1 MTNTGRNKQ
10 SINDE
15 RRGKMK
21 TKEKE
26 AYVTNETIISAEF
39 FDVDAMNVVWH
50 GNYVKYMEIARC
62 ALLDKIGYG
71 YKEMVK
77 EGFAYPVTSI
87 NLKYVRSLYFGDKAK
102 VKTYL
107 TEYENCI
114 KIKYEI
120 YNEKGELCTKAES
133 TQMAVNLAT
142 QESRF
147 ECTPWFI
154 QRVEKILKEEGRL

>member
-1 MTNTGRNKQ
+1 MMTNL
-10 SINDE
+10 
-15 RRGKMK
+15 
-21 TKEKE
+21 EKN
-26 AYVTNETIISAEF
+26 AYIINETVISAEF

-87 NLKYVRSLYFGDKAK
+87 SLKYVRSLYFGDKAT

-107 TEYENCI
+107 VEYENCI

-120 YNEKGELCTKAES
+120 LNDKGEICTRAES
-133 TQMAVNLAT
+133 TQMAVNLKT
-142 QESRF
+142 NESRF

-154 QRVEKILKEEGRL
+154 QIVEKILKEEGKIK

>member
-1 MTNTGRNKQ
+1 MIK
-10 SINDE
+10 DY
-15 RRGKMK
+15 
-21 TKEKE
+21 
-26 AYVTNETIISAEF
+26 YVSEETVVSAEF

-87 NLKYVRSLYFGDKAK
+87 NLKYVRSLLFGDKAT

-120 YNEKGELCTKAES
+120 YNEEGLLCTKAES
-133 TQMAVNLAT
+133 TQMALNLET
-142 QESRF
+142 KESSF
-147 ECTPWFI
+147 VSSPWLI
-154 QRVEKILKEEGRL
+154 ERVEKLISKEGK

>member
-1 MTNTGRNKQ
+1 
-10 SINDE
+10 
-15 RRGKMK
+15 MK
-21 TKEKE
+21 NRKI
-26 AYVTNETIISAEF
+26 AAFVTNETVISAEF

-50 GNYVKYMEIARC
+50 GNYVKYMEVARC

-87 NLKYVRSLYFGDKAK
+87 NLKYVRSLYFGDKAT

-120 YNEKGELCTKAES
+120 YNDKGELCTKAES
-133 TQMAVNLAT
+133 TQMAINLVT
-142 QESRF
+142 KESCF

-154 QRVEKILKEEGRL
+154 QRVEKILKEESKK